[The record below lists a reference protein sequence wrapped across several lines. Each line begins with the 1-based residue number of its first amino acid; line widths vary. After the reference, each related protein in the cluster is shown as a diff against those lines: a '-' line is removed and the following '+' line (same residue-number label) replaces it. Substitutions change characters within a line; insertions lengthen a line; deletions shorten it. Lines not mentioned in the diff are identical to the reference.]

1 MPALEFPAP
10 FDLFPPGREAGLERL
25 RDFVPHAGREYAAGR
40 NADSGPGRKRGVSML
55 SPWIRHRLL
64 SEHEVVRAVLERWAP
79 STAEK
84 FIQEVFW
91 RSYWKGWLQMRPQ
104 VWDAFVEES
113 RRELERVRANAGM
126 SRALTDAEQGRTG
139 IECFD
144 DWARELVATGYLH
157 NHVRMWFASIWIF
170 TLKLP
175 WALGADF
182 FLRHL
187 LDADPASNTLGW
199 RWVAGIQTPGKTYLA
214 RADNIEK
221 FTHGRYRPTGLA
233 REAPAIRDE
242 RPPSAGELEALPDLP
257 DGGKALLLLHGDDLV
272 GLDAL
277 PNGVDTTGAVVCA
290 AGHPDH
296 PWPFGDKAVAFV
308 GKAAADAAVRAQLSL
323 SANATSIESLGAD
336 ALIERAQQAGA
347 DWVLAP
353 EAPVGP
359 LRDALFAVSAELD
372 AAGLPLYRFRRDW
385 DTAAWPLAT
394 KGFFPF
400 KKHIPRLLE
409 RAGLT

>member
-1 MPALEFPAP
+1 MADLDLPAP
-10 FDLFPPGREAGLERL
+10 LDLFPPSRKAGLERL
-25 RDFVPHAGREYAAGR
+25 RDFVPHAGKEYAAKR
-40 NADSGPGRKRGVSML
+40 NADSGPGRKDGVSML
-55 SPWIRHRLL
+55 SPWIRHRLI
-64 SEHEVVRAVLERWAP
+64 SEHEVAKAILDKWAP

-91 RSYWKGWLQMRPQ
+91 RTYWKGWLQMRPQ

-113 RRELERVRANAGM
+113 RQDRERVATNAGM
-126 SRALTDAEQGRTG
+126 TRALSEAEAGRTG

-214 RADNIEK
+214 RPNNIDQ
-221 FTHGRYRPTGLA
+221 FTNGRYRPTGLA

-242 RPPSAGELEALPDLP
+242 HPPKAGKLQGPPDLP
-257 DGGKALLLLHGDDLV
+257 AGGKALLLLHGDDLGGV
-272 GLDAL
+272 DAL
-277 PNGVDTTGAVVCA
+277 PDGVDIAGAVVA
-290 AGHPDH
+290 EAGHPDH
-296 PWPFGDKAVAFV
+296 PWPFGDNASDFV
-308 GKAAADAAVRAQLSL
+308 QQAAQDAARHAASVLSMDVPVIDGL
-323 SANATSIESLGAD
+323 DAD
-336 ALIERAQQAGA
+336 ALIDRARRAGA
-347 DWVLAP
+347 HWILAP

-359 LRDALFAVSAELD
+359 LGDGLAAASAEMSD
-372 AAGLPLYRFRRDW
+372 AGLPLFRFRRDW
-385 DTAAWPLAT
+385 DTAAWPFAT

-400 KKHIPRLLE
+400 KKHIPELLE
-409 RAGLT
+409 RAVLA